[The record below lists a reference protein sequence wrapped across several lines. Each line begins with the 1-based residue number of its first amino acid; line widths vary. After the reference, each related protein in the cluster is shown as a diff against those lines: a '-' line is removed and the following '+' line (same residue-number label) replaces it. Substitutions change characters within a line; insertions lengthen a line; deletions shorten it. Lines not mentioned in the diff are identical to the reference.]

1 MDWLDLLAAQ
11 VSLKG
16 LLQHHSLKVS
26 IFKHSA
32 FFMVQLSL
40 LYMTTGKTIALII
53 WTFVSEVMSLLFNT
67 LSRFVMGFPC
77 GSDGKEPAYNAYD
90 LV

>member
-1 MDWLDLLAAQ
+1 MMDVLESFLLKQFESSMPNALPVFSHRHGHPFPA
-11 VSLKG
+11 SL
-16 LLQHHSLKVS
+16 VP
-26 IFKHSA
+26 
-32 FFMVQLSL
+32 QL
-40 LYMTTGKTIALII
+40 
-53 WTFVSEVMSLLFNT
+53 WTFVNKAMSLFFNT